1 MYLINH
7 KEEGRIRQEREREG
21 WKEGGDE
28 GGRGQKLLEQSC
40 KLFHVHAKFS
50 PVPILRM
57 PRKAVTPWYLQ
68 EL

>member
-1 MYLINH
+1 MR
-7 KEEGRIRQEREREG
+7 EEG
-21 WKEGGDE
+21 
-28 GGRGQKLLEQSC
+28 GQKLLEQSC

-57 PRKAVTPWYLQ
+57 PRKAVTSWYLQ